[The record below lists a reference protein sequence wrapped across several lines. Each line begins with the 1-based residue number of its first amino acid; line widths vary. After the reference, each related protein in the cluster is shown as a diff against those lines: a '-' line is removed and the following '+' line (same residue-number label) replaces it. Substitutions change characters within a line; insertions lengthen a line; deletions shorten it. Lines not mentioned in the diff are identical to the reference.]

1 MGKAW
6 TTVEI
11 QDWVESQDEENY
23 WYQTIPV
30 CDGIVTPGTV
40 DSRKR
45 LELLDLPDLTG
56 KTVLDVGCNSGMYSF
71 ECRKRN
77 ASRVVGIDLQRNR
90 LEQARVL
97 NEIMDLDV
105 EFKEMDLFEAKTLG
119 QFDVVICIAMVTEV
133 TDLIGALL
141 ILKEITREVL
151 YLELALASTYR
162 RNLGLLGKEL
172 HLASIFELNLDAV
185 LNFRGI
191 HGLMDLPGIRWLKP
205 PFHGSARLRKIKT
218 GWALVP
224 DMQFVETLMADKF
237 EIIDLGPS
245 VRYHLL
251 KLVNKSIGD
260 SGKQKPVTR

>member
-1 MGKAW
+1 MGKTW
-6 TTVEI
+6 TTAEI
-11 QDWVESQDEENY
+11 KDWVESQDGENY

-45 LELLDLPDLTG
+45 LELLDLTDLTG

-71 ECRKRN
+71 ECKKRN

-90 LEQARVL
+90 LEQARTL
-97 NEIMDLDV
+97 NEIMGLDV

-119 QFDVVICIAMVTEV
+119 QFDVVICLAVVTEV

-141 ILKEITREVL
+141 TLKEITREVL

-162 RNLGLLGKEL
+162 GNLGLLGKEL
-172 HLASIFELNLDAV
+172 HLASFFEFNLDAF
-185 LNFRGI
+185 LNFPGVRR
-191 HGLMDLPGIRWLKP
+191 LMDLPGIRRLKP
-205 PFHGSARLRKIKT
+205 FYGSTRLRKIKT
-218 GWALVP
+218 GWSLVP
-224 DMQFVETLMADKF
+224 DMEFVETLMADKF

-251 KLVNKSIGD
+251 KLVNKSVID
-260 SGKQKPVTR
+260 SGR

>member
-1 MGKAW
+1 MGRTW
-6 TTVEI
+6 TTAEI
-11 QDWVESQDEENY
+11 KDWVESQDGENY

-71 ECRKRN
+71 ECKKKN

-90 LEQARVL
+90 LAQARTL
-97 NEIMDLDV
+97 KEIMGLDV
-105 EFKEMDLFEAKTLG
+105 EFKEMDLFEAKDLG
-119 QFDVVICIAMVTEV
+119 QFDVVICLAVVTEV

-141 ILKEITREVL
+141 TLRKIAREVL

-162 RNLGLLGKEL
+162 RNLSLFGKKFNMNAL
-172 HLASIFELNLDAV
+172 FEFNLDAF
-185 LNFRGI
+185 LNFPGI
-191 HGLMDLPGIRWLKP
+191 GRLMDLPGIRRFKP
-205 PFHGSARLRKIKT
+205 PFHGGARLRKIKT

-251 KLVNKSIGD
+251 KLVKKSVVD
-260 SGKQKPVTR
+260 SGT